1 MVLVQEYADGGDL
14 LHYLG
19 CTSGGRLSERRAVRL
34 VVKPLLQALN
44 YLHNNYII
52 HRCEAASCS
61 MRHEA

>member
-44 YLHNNYII
+44 YLHNNYVI
-52 HRCEAASCS
+52 HRC
-61 MRHEA
+61 